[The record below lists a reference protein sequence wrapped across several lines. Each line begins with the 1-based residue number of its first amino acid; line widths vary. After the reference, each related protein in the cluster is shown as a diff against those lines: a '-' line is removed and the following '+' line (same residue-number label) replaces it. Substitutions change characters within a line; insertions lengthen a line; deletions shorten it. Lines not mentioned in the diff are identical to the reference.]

1 MSPWLIVTGGWPA
14 VLAAAASWVARA
26 GVYLVP
32 VAVTAAAALTF
43 GCGSLL
49 RRHLDHRPARATVPP
64 N

>member
-14 VLAAAASWVARA
+14 LLAPAAGLAARVGSF
-26 GVYLVP
+26 LVP

-49 RRHLDHRPARATVPP
+49 HRRLDHRPARAAVPP
-64 N
+64 D